1 MIVIF
6 LKPGVVMVTG
16 LYNLVATRDGEAD
29 SFDHIPTE
37 IVSLQMPA
45 SRHSKCLQEKTA
57 FTLTSNKY
65 LYFYIPITRMTPL

>member
-6 LKPGVVMVTG
+6 RKPGVVMVTG

-37 IVSLQMPA
+37 IVSLQMPHQDIA
-45 SRHSKCLQEKTA
+45 NACKKKLHL
-57 FTLTSNKY
+57 L
-65 LYFYIPITRMTPL
+65 